1 MSSSDDKQHIV
12 FCFGAL
18 AHLKVIFNVVSETG
32 FYYRIQSQWRISTK
46 FTELL
51 SDELEP
57 RNKNQCVTRPMVTN
71 GNQTYPGLRPCVN
84 WWPSKVMPIFG
95 SLTWPWKI
103 TGWHRTLKPGTT
115 GFLAWQATRIFLVH
129 SSSPSR
135 SQFSIL
141 YILFS
146 PLYLNEKG
154 QIIPTESKTKI
165 PRFYD
170 QSAYRMKSRCKLL
183 SQGCPSK
190 CHQYVLGQAVI
201 TIFGENRWSPDGFW
215 CYSMRL
221 ISNIAIKIQ

>member
-12 FCFGAL
+12 FCFAAL
-18 AHLKVIFNVVSETG
+18 AHLKVIFHVVSEPG
-32 FYYRIQSQWRISTK
+32 FFSRIQSQGSISPKLTQ
-46 FTELL
+46 LL

-84 WWPSKVMPIFG
+84 WWP
-95 SLTWPWKI
+95 
-103 TGWHRTLKPGTT
+103 RTLKPGTT

-165 PRFYD
+165 PRFND